1 MGLIEDYKS
10 SLLRISMLK
19 KEIPVLQK
27 SMTQEKEKIAEY
39 NADIAS
45 LQLKSEQR
53 LDTLMRKRLVEL
65 TDQEYDTLTRQQ
77 QDISTE
83 ITSLTTKL
91 EQEKQRVLNC
101 KYENKLKRSY
111 ALSRKLE
118 AALASITIPEA
129 VPPEISAVVSKTLA
143 ETNQVYTERR
153 LLTLI
158 NNLHEMQS
166 MAVDDELLKQEDT
179 FGTKVLDFISFK
191 SINDSAMSNRNK
203 FYLSMAYAIGMVLGS
218 IFIPGLP
225 IGLLST
231 GICLSYK
238 RYTKTNKQLLKLIM
252 PYSRLQDG
260 AKYLKRQI
268 EQKIASMHASEI
280 AALEAEYSAAVTPL
294 QKTLEDIKYAMSTSE
309 SRVRAKMS
317 NQELK
322 KSVQEQFK
330 LQEEELHA
338 KIEAADKANS
348 RYRKEL
354 QIDMKELAELQEKA
368 AKMIPQIKELYLNP
382 TEPGTSP
389 NLVKSFLISVDEE
402 HGKLD
407 EFDYGGNATF
417 IMYKGA
423 SSAVNSP
430 LITMMLMQFIAN
442 MSLANLKIYLTDIQ
456 SAGMNYAPFCGCVKI
471 ASSTQEVKKLY
482 EDMNIELIQR
492 RDTIAAKEENIEVF
506 NQKRLDNH
514 GLAVPYILLL
524 LQDMT
529 LKEMQDEA
537 VIQLVATGAQ
547 VGIIPII
554 FVSHSYI
561 NNAQQVSQ
569 ADMANLERFFA
580 AFIYQSENKTV
591 ANTFIFDGLR
601 GSLNSEPKL
610 IDTVLNHLRKV
621 T

>member
-1 MGLIEDYKS
+1 MGLIEEYKS

-19 KEIPVLQK
+19 REIPLLQQNM
-27 SMTQEKEKIAEY
+27 SQAKEKIAGFD
-39 NADIAS
+39 ADIAS

-53 LDTLMRKRLVEL
+53 LDTLMRQRLVEL
-65 TDQEYDTLTRQQ
+65 TEQEYD
-77 QDISTE
+77 
-83 ITSLTTKL
+83 SLTNQQRTIDAEIAALTSRL
-91 EQEKQRVLNC
+91 EQDKQTILNS
-101 KYENKLKRSY
+101 KYEEKLKRSY

-118 AALASITIPEA
+118 AALNSIKIPDTI
-129 VPPEISAVVSKTLA
+129 PPEISKVVARSLA

-153 LLTLI
+153 LLMLI
-158 NNLHEMQS
+158 NNLQDMQDNI
-166 MAVDDELLKQEDT
+166 ADDEELLQSDSFSSKI
-179 FGTKVLDFISFK
+179 LDFISFK
-191 SINDSAMSNRNK
+191 SLNDSQMSNK
-203 FYLSMAYAIGMVLGS
+203 AKLYLSLGYAAGMIAGS
-218 IFIPGLP
+218 IFVPGIP
-225 IGLLST
+225 IALLSM
-231 GICLSYK
+231 GISIAYK
-238 RYTKTNKQLLKLIM
+238 RYSQTNKRLLKIIM

-260 AKYLKRQI
+260 AKFLHKQI
-268 EQKIASMHASEI
+268 EQKVSSMHSTEI
-280 AALEAEYSAAVTPL
+280 AALEKSYKDQVEPL
-294 QKTLEDIKYAMSTSE
+294 HKSLEDIKYAMSTAEARIRS
-309 SRVRAKMS
+309 KMS

-322 KSVQEQFK
+322 HSVQEQFR
-330 LQEEELHA
+330 LQEEALRD
-338 KIEAADKANS
+338 KIAEADKANS

-354 QIDMKELAELQEKA
+354 QIDMQELADLQTKA
-368 AKMIPQIKELYLNP
+368 AAMIPEIKELYLNP

-456 SAGMNYAPFCGCVKI
+456 SAGMNYAPFSICVKI

-482 EDMNIELIQR
+482 EDMNAELIQR

-524 LQDMT
+524 LQDVT

-537 VIQLVATGAQ
+537 VIQLVTTGAQ
-547 VGIIPII
+547 VGIIPVI
-554 FVSHSYI
+554 FVSHAYI
-561 NNAQQVSQ
+561 NNAQQVSSN
-569 ADMANLERFFA
+569 DMANLERFFA
-580 AFIYQSENKTV
+580 AFMQQRDKKTIT
-591 ANTFIFDGLR
+591 NTFIFDGLR
-601 GSLNSEPKL
+601 GSLSSEPKL
-610 IDTVLNHLRKV
+610 IDTILNHLRKV
-621 T
+621 N